1 MKEDSVTRFQPGM
14 NPRLKRVFVCLIS
27 FAALGFMVFTTPD
40 AKERPS
46 PKDGEL
52 AWRARYQSWPK
63 FLAAIQRS
71 DAKQIRDI
79 YINPQGAKAVTGQ
92 PFPDAARNN

>member
-14 NPRLKRVFVCLIS
+14 NPRLKRVFVCRMS

-40 AKERPS
+40 AKERLLA
-46 PKDGEL
+46 KDGEV
-52 AWRARYQSWPK
+52 AWRAGYLSWPR
-63 FLAAIQRS
+63 FLVEIQRS

>member
-1 MKEDSVTRFQPGM
+1 
-14 NPRLKRVFVCLIS
+14 
-27 FAALGFMVFTTPD
+27 MVFTTSG
-40 AKERPS
+40 AKERPW

-52 AWRARYQSWPK
+52 AWRAGYQSWPR
-63 FLAAIQRS
+63 FLVEIQRS